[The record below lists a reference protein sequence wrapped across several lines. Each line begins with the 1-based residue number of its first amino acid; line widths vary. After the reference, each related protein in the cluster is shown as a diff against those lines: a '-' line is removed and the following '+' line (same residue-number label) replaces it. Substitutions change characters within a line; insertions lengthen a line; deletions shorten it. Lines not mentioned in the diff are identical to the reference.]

1 MDGGSVDS
9 DCIRSSRD
17 EGYFPVR
24 GLFCKRNGV
33 RGGEVGIAKQIT

>member
-1 MDGGSVDS
+1 VDGGSVDS

-24 GLFCKRNGV
+24 GLFANEMV
-33 RGGEVGIAKQIT
+33 